1 MKKEYIVSITYNT
14 IQCLTYGTRHYFD
27 KSFSKR
33 PSKRPVRSVCVP
45 KVTLIGQ
52 SEGETGPPFQERQW
66 TKFAILAMFLI
77 KSVCFLRALRVKKIC
92 QTYFNKLFL
101 LIIKRL
107 IFVFIA
113 SMNYIFVLSQGS
125 S

>member
-1 MKKEYIVSITYNT
+1 MLFIM
-14 IQCLTYGTRHYFD
+14 
-27 KSFSKR
+27 
-33 PSKRPVRSVCVP
+33 
-45 KVTLIGQ
+45 
-52 SEGETGPPFQERQW
+52 EGIDLAGVVDSDFQGI
-66 TKFAILAMFLI
+66 KIIFAGRGAHPW
-77 KSVCFLRALRVKKIC
+77 CFLRAGHVKKIW

-107 IFVFIA
+107 IFVFFA